1 MRVENPCA
9 LPRACTLTDAANPDT
24 TQDGQTV
31 CLHVDG
37 RRASGEE
44 DRQPRACSLTGGRKS
59 EYSAGRDTSQDG
71 TIYKVAQTERRRRDR
86 NANGFRADIGTG
98 ILRAMSKAYKG
109 DTAMR
114 MQFLND
120 WTFLKEGTGNPR
132 YPAARCNA
140 FGAADGRR
148 GAFWKFR
155 TILGFF
161 ARRRRTFV
169 RKMRR
174 PSALNCPFRVYAP
187 SFFGFAG
194 RARSICSRSV
204 LIEILMRAKGR
215 RRKTDRPL

>member
-1 MRVENPCA
+1 MRSAARLYADERPQIRIQRNP
-9 LPRACTLTDAANPDT
+9 NI
-24 TQDGQTV
+24 TQG
-31 CLHVDG
+31 
-37 RRASGEE
+37 
-44 DRQPRACSLTGGRKS
+44 RQPYACSLTSGRRPRYA
-59 EYSAGRDTSQDG
+59 EDG
-71 TIYKVAQTERRRRDR
+71 TIYKAAQTERRRRDR
-86 NANGFRADIGTG
+86 MVSERTSGRAFCE
-98 ILRAMSKAYKG
+98 RCPKAYKG

-114 MQFLND
+114 IQFLND

-161 ARRRRTFV
+161 ARQRRTFV
-169 RKMRR
+169 QKMRR
-174 PSALNCPFRVYAP
+174 PSAVNCRFRVYAP

-215 RRKTDRPL
+215 RRKTDRPCDF